1 MAVWLARAARWKL
14 AWSRR
19 RHGTPT
25 GQYRQIKGRVK
36 AVAIDRLQQLAVAVE
51 LPQQGTVP
59 FEVGE
64 PFEDLP
70 RPGVGSRCGQSH
82 HQSKSPVDREV
93 PGPGRPRQ
101 CGRPV
106 RRRPPQSGCGQGAG
120 TNGGSADPA
129 CDRRFRAAAFGTPR
143 GYPKGRAPIP
153 GVAGFAKSGRSF
165 HVFKAGAGPFRGR
178 SWW

>member
-1 MAVWLARAARWKL
+1 MQRWKL

-70 RPGVGSRCGQSH
+70 RLGLGGEGSLLGAPQADEAPGA
-82 HQSKSPVDREV
+82 PVPAQALD
-93 PGPGRPRQ
+93 PD
-101 CGRPV
+101 
-106 RRRPPQSGCGQGAG
+106 AG
-120 TNGGSADPA
+120 NHTTN
-129 CDRRFRAAAFGTPR
+129 R
-143 GYPKGRAPIP
+143 
-153 GVAGFAKSGRSF
+153 
-165 HVFKAGAGPFRGR
+165 KAH
-178 SWW
+178 

>member
-1 MAVWLARAARWKL
+1 MREATSIAVSLPVLGELVWVWQRLLGSVMAVWLACAARWKL

-59 FEVGE
+59 FEDGE

-70 RPGVGSRCGQSH
+70 RPGLGGEGSLLGAPQADEAPGA
-82 HQSKSPVDREV
+82 PVPAQALD
-93 PGPGRPRQ
+93 P
-101 CGRPV
+101 
-106 RRRPPQSGCGQGAG
+106 GAG
-120 TNGGSADPA
+120 NHTTN
-129 CDRRFRAAAFGTPR
+129 R
-143 GYPKGRAPIP
+143 
-153 GVAGFAKSGRSF
+153 
-165 HVFKAGAGPFRGR
+165 KAQ
-178 SWW
+178 